1 MSIFDGLFGSA
12 DHRAQGLTATQVQN
26 QLALQ
31 EAYHK
36 GMQQQLAMQ
45 GIQAGQSVPSAQQSF
60 DPNKEEAYQI
70 PLSQLVTLWQAK
82 YGDKWVDS
90 AVVHDNSFFAHACSR
105 LNANSLFEKAQG
117 WVRLKEGL

>member
-1 MSIFDGLFGSA
+1 MSLIGSIGNTLGLGSA
-12 DHRAQGLTATQVQN
+12 IQGAQGAQN
-26 QLALQ
+26 QLAQ
-31 EAYHK
+31 QQAYNSAY
-36 GMQQQLAMQ
+36 QNQLAMQ
-45 GIQAGQSVPSAQQSF
+45 GIQAGRAVPGAQQSF

-105 LNANSLFEKAQG
+105 LNANGMFEKAHG